1 MSMYCHSERKRALW
15 DVGHGVRRPVCDSFL
30 CHVGMREQSCE
41 VRTKGQRLDVEVKA
55 SRCQNVLELPKYRS
69 FSLAL

>member
-1 MSMYCHSERKRALW
+1 MYCHSERKKALW

-30 CHVGMREQSCE
+30 CHMGMHEQFCE

-55 SRCQNVLELPKYRS
+55 PR
-69 FSLAL
+69 